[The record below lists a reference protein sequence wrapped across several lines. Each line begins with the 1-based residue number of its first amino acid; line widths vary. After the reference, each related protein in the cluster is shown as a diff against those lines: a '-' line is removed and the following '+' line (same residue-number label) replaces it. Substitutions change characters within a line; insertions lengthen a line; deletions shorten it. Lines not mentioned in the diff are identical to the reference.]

1 MNGSCSRC
9 GRPAR
14 DAGRNARRAAT
25 AVSFAVL
32 ALVLLAPAPAGAQI
46 GGDDFLFR
54 PSPATL
60 SLRGGYGFASASSE
74 LFDDATTL
82 FTLEKSDFNAIL
94 FDADVGVR
102 INDRFELVGGVTFGE
117 SSARSEYRDWVDQ
130 DDLPIEQDTRL
141 TRVPVIAGVRY
152 YLVPRGRSIGRF
164 AWIPAKWAPYVGAGL
179 GAVYYKYVQEG
190 EFVDFESLDVF
201 PATIESTG
209 WGRTGQLFGG
219 VQYSVSRRA
228 ALTAEARYVWA
239 SADPDLVF
247 SDLDRIDL
255 GGVQTTVGL
264 SFRF

>member
-1 MNGSCSRC
+1 MLF
-9 GRPAR
+9 
-14 DAGRNARRAAT
+14 
-25 AVSFAVL
+25 VVL
-32 ALVLLAPAPAGAQI
+32 AFTLLLPVPGLAQI

-60 SLRGGYGFASASSE
+60 SLRGGYGIASANSD

-82 FTLEKSDFNAIL
+82 FTLEKSDFNAL
-94 FDADVGVR
+94 VFDADVGLR
-102 INDRFELVGGVTFGE
+102 INDRFELVGGLTFGE

-164 AWIPAKWAPYVGAGL
+164 AWIPAKWAPYVGGGV
-179 GAVYYKYVQEG
+179 GAVYYKYEQEG
-190 EFVDFESLDVF
+190 DFVDFETSEVF
-201 PATIESTG
+201 TATIESSG

-219 VQYSVSRRA
+219 VQYSVSRRT
-228 ALTAEARYVWA
+228 ALAAEARYVWA

-247 SDLDRIDL
+247 SDLGRIDL

>member
-9 GRPAR
+9 GWRAR
-14 DAGRNARRAAT
+14 DASRHARR
-25 AVSFAVL
+25 VSTVVFFA
-32 ALVLLAPAPAGAQI
+32 ALVLLLMPASGGAQI
-46 GGDDFLFR
+46 GGADFLFR

-60 SLRGGYGFASASSE
+60 SLRGGYGIASANGDLYDE
-74 LFDDATTL
+74 TTAL

-94 FDADVGVR
+94 IDADVGVR
-102 INDRFELVGGVTFGE
+102 INDRFELVGAVTFGE

-164 AWIPAKWAPYVGAGL
+164 AWIPAKWAPYVGAGA
-179 GAVYYKYVQEG
+179 GAVYYKFVQEG
-190 EFVDFESLDVF
+190 DFVDFETSEVF
-201 PATIESTG
+201 PSTIESSG

-219 VQYSVSRRA
+219 VQYLVSRRT

-247 SDLDRIDL
+247 SDLGRIDL